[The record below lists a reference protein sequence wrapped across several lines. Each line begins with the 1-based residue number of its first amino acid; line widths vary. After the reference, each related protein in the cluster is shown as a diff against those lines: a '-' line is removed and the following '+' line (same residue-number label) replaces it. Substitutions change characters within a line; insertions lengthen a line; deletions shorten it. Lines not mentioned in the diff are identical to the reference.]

1 MCRAADRTV
10 IALQSRCGP
19 RCGELLRLLRLLGA
33 QLSRFLSS
41 RRDLEATSFLEP
53 FEVAQIGNMCPVDAQ
68 EAKALIPSLDMPERH
83 IDNKD
88 LTDLLT
94 QVSSYQQFT

>member
-1 MCRAADRTV
+1 M
-10 IALQSRCGP
+10 
-19 RCGELLRLLRLLGA
+19 LRLRVVRSA
-33 QLSRFLSS
+33 LSS
-41 RRDLEATSFLEP
+41 RAPLVGRDLEATSFLEP
-53 FEVAQIGNMCPVDAQ
+53 FEVAQIGNLCPVDAQ

-88 LTDLLT
+88 LTDLLA